1 MNWLQALNIL
11 ILPCPICG
19 EQHTAVDAIDRG
31 CLDKL
36 RDIPELLPLRP
47 AGSVVNAS
55 SSRPP
60 ENGGEGT
67 AEMGVRAVVLLA
79 WLKNYEEKALAIQ
92 ETLGEGNQRSWYA
105 GMSMAYQ
112 IAQETVTAW
121 LDGDLG

>member
-67 AEMGVRAVVLLA
+67 AEMGIRAVVSEAKPELDRTCMRCGFPA
-79 WLKNYEEKALAIQ
+79 FSDEESCPECGGKEFRPL
-92 ETLGEGNQRSWYA
+92 NP
-105 GMSMAYQ
+105 
-112 IAQETVTAW
+112 
-121 LDGDLG
+121 